1 MYRPVVTRP
10 YLGITGFTS
19 AAQVR
24 EALAIVPPAS
34 RRLVMV
40 GVLAS
45 RRTCAGLPERSPRR
59 LPPVDEIPGIFPD
72 HPHALNLVHYY
83 TDEPATLGRQLAG
96 LAGRCGPNLH
106 GFQINGVWP
115 SRRDLEEVRAA
126 RPGLRIVI
134 QMEAAMLAGAPADAA
149 QRTREIA
156 GLADDLLL
164 DASGGQGR
172 PLDPAALLPFL
183 RALTDTTARLGV
195 AGGLSASNLHLLEP
209 LLAEFP
215 DLSFDAETCL
225 RDEEDRLDL
234 ERVREYVRAGLR
246 LVAG

>member
-1 MYRPVVTRP
+1 MSP
-10 YLGITGFTS
+10 YIGVTGFTT
-19 AAQVR
+19 AAQVS
-24 EALAIVPPAS
+24 EALALVPLTS
-34 RRLVMV
+34 RRLLMV

-59 LPPVDEIPGIFPD
+59 LPTVEAIPEIFPD
-72 HPHALNLVHYY
+72 HPIALNLVHYY
-83 TDEPATLGRQLAG
+83 TDEPATLGRQLA
-96 LAGRCGPNLH
+96 AVAERCGPNLH

-115 SRRDLEEVRAA
+115 SRDDLEALR
-126 RPGLRIVI
+126 GLRIVI
-134 QMEAAMLAGAPADAA
+134 QMDAGMLAGPPEEAA
-149 QRTREIA
+149 RRAREIA

-183 RALTDTTARLGV
+183 RALADTGLGLGV

-215 DLSFDAETCL
+215 ELSFDAETCL
-225 RDEEDRLDL
+225 RDEEDRLDS

-246 LVAG
+246 LVG

>member
-1 MYRPVVTRP
+1 MKKGP

-24 EALAIVPPAS
+24 EALAPMPPTS
-34 RRLVMV
+34 RRLLMV

-59 LPPVDEIPGIFPD
+59 LPAVEAIPEIFPD
-72 HPHALNLVHYY
+72 HPLALNLVHYY

-96 LAGRCGPNLH
+96 LAVRAGPNLH

-115 SRRDLEEVRAA
+115 SRQDLEEIR
-126 RPGLRIVI
+126 GLRIVI
-134 QMEAAMLAGAPADAA
+134 QMDAGMLAGPPEDAA
-149 QRTREIA
+149 RRVRGIA
-156 GLADDLLL
+156 GLIDDLLL
-164 DASGGQGR
+164 DASGGQGI

-183 RALTDTTARLGV
+183 RVLADTGLGLGV
-195 AGGLSASNLHLLEP
+195 AGGLSASNLQLLEP

-234 ERVREYVRAGLR
+234 GRVRGYVEAGLR
-246 LVAG
+246 L